1 MVTKSAQTLNFARP
15 AVRFGIG
22 LVALLLV
29 RFIVNRLPM
38 LEGSMA
44 IDGFVLSY
52 SSIGSAIID
61 TLIILLILSFGT
73 DIGRQLGVR
82 YPRFRQLSQITT
94 LVTTLVVLLIAYNS
108 YGSVGSALLRDQGI
122 YDLIFLLITAV
133 ALIALALEDPLART
147 ISDPDSEDEER
158 FITLGQDA
166 LGRLLVV
173 VYTWRARSRLR
184 VISAR
189 KANRGERGEYEEKK

>member
-1 MVTKSAQTLNFARP
+1 MVTKNAQNLNFARP
-15 AVRFGIG
+15 AVRLGIG

-52 SSIGSAIID
+52 SSIGSALID

-73 DIGRQLGVR
+73 DIGRQLGVL

-133 ALIALALEDPLART
+133 ALIALLYISYRNMDQLTDLVMGRFEAAVKSRKCPECGAAIKGHSKFCIECGHPL
-147 ISDPDSEDEER
+147 SS
-158 FITLGQDA
+158 
-166 LGRLLVV
+166 V
-173 VYTWRARSRLR
+173 
-184 VISAR
+184 
-189 KANRGERGEYEEKK
+189 KKS